1 MEKQVKYREVAEL
14 LRQKILDGEFAD
26 GEKLATENELAQL
39 YQVSRHTIRQALG
52 VLEQEERIRRV
63 QGSGNYV
70 QRRGGVRQSRKSKCI
85 AVNIR
90 YMREYIFPDLLR
102 GIQEELTKNGYTML
116 LFSTNN
122 RVEQERRNLLECM
135 KQNVAAILTDGT
147 RSALPNPNV
156 NLYRQI
162 KESGV
167 PVLFMDS
174 SYSGLEDFP
183 IVGIDDVQAAKT
195 LTEYFLKR
203 GCEHISCIFKVD
215 SRTGQ
220 QRYAGYDAAMLEFGS
235 MPPDEAVTWYSTGK
249 EDEAFGENDLDRYAK
264 ADAVICYN
272 DRIAKKLI
280 DRLLQ
285 RGIRIPEEVQVGSF
299 DNSIYS
305 ELSAV
310 RITSMNHPKEKMGRE
325 AARRLL
331 EMIKGKKAESVQFSM
346 ELIEKE
352 SSKKQLDMEYKQDY
366 TDKNSTY

>member
-1 MEKQVKYREVAEL
+1 MEKKVKYREVADL
-14 LRQKILDGEFAD
+14 LKQKILDGEFTD
-26 GEKLATENELAQL
+26 GEKLATENELARL

-63 QGSGNYV
+63 QGSGNYIQMSGSSR
-70 QRRGGVRQSRKSKCI
+70 QRKKSKCI

-90 YMREYIFPDLLR
+90 YVREYIFPDLLR
-102 GIQEELTKNGYTML
+102 GIQEELIQNGYTML

-122 RVEQERRNLLECM
+122 RVEQERKNLLECM
-135 KQNVAAILTDGT
+135 NQNVAAILTDGT
-147 RSALPNPNV
+147 RSALPNPNAS
-156 NLYRQI
+156 LYRQI
-162 KESGV
+162 KESGI

-183 IVGIDDVQAAKT
+183 TVGIDDFQAAKT
-195 LTEYFLKR
+195 LTEFFLKR
-203 GCEHISCIFKVD
+203 GCERISCIFKVD

-220 QRYAGYDAAMLEFGS
+220 QRYAGYDAAMLEYGS

-249 EDEAFGENDLDRYAK
+249 EDEVLGEDYMKRYAK

-285 RGIRIPEEVQVGSF
+285 RNVRIPEEVQVGSF

-310 RITSMNHPKEKMGRE
+310 RITSMNHPKEEMGRE
-325 AARRLL
+325 AVRKLM
-331 EMIKGKKAESVQFSM
+331 EMLKGKKVESVQFSM
-346 ELIEKE
+346 ELVEKD
-352 SSKKQLDMEYKQDY
+352 SSKK
-366 TDKNSTY
+366 

>member
-1 MEKQVKYREVAEL
+1 MEKKVKYREVADIL
-14 LRQKILDGEFAD
+14 KQKILEGEFAD

-52 VLEQEERIRRV
+52 VLEQEKRIRRV

-70 QRRGGVRQSRKSKCI
+70 QMNGTSRQNRKSKCI

-90 YMREYIFPDLLR
+90 YVREYIFPDLLR
-102 GIQEELTKNGYTML
+102 GIQEELAQNGYTML

-122 RVEQERRNLLECM
+122 RVEQERKNLLECM
-135 KQNVAAILTDGT
+135 NQNVTAILTDGT

-162 KESGV
+162 KESGI

-174 SYSGLEDFP
+174 SYGGLEDFP
-183 IVGIDDVQAAKT
+183 TVGIDDFQAAKT
-195 LTEYFLKR
+195 LTEYFLKK
-203 GCEHISCIFKVD
+203 GCKNISCIFKVD

-220 QRYAGYDAAMLEFGS
+220 QRYAGYDAAMLEYGS
-235 MPPDEAVTWYSTGK
+235 MPPDEAVVWYSTGK
-249 EDEAFGENDLDRYAK
+249 EDEVLGEAYMKRYAK

-272 DRIAKKLI
+272 DRVAKKVI
-280 DRLLQ
+280 DRLLH
-285 RGIRIPEEVQVGSF
+285 RGICIPKEIQIGSF

-310 RITSMNHPKEKMGRE
+310 RITSMNHPKEEMGRE
-325 AARRLL
+325 AVRRLI
-331 EMIKGKKAESVQFSM
+331 EMMKGKKVENMQFSM
-346 ELIEKE
+346 ELVEKE
-352 SSKKQLDMEYKQDY
+352 SSKK
-366 TDKNSTY
+366 